1 MFFSNDRNI
10 LPNAQSRKPKAQK
23 LNLIFPTNLESSLSN
38 IKLLFAM
45 AAVAYKINKEKLE
58 KAAFIL
64 KTVAHP
70 TRLAIVDLLSMQER
84 LSVNEICEILGCEQS
99 LLSHHLI
106 NMKLKG
112 ILRSEKDGLNV
123 FYSLKERDVT
133 KLIECIE
140 NCNCNF

>member
-1 MFFSNDRNI
+1 
-10 LPNAQSRKPKAQK
+10 
-23 LNLIFPTNLESSLSN
+23 
-38 IKLLFAM
+38 M
-45 AAVAYKINKEKLE
+45 ATVAYKINKEKLE

-70 TRLAIVDLLSMQER
+70 TRLAIVDLLSLQER
-84 LSVNEICEILGCEQS
+84 LSVNEICEILQCEQS

-133 KLIECIE
+133 KLIDCIE
-140 NCNCNF
+140 HCNCNF

>member
-1 MFFSNDRNI
+1 MVTY
-10 LPNAQSRKPKAQK
+10 Q
-23 LNLIFPTNLESSLSN
+23 
-38 IKLLFAM
+38 
-45 AAVAYKINKEKLE
+45 VNKDKLE

-70 TRLAIVDLLSMQER
+70 TRLAIVDLLSQNEK
-84 LSVNEICEILGCEQS
+84 LSVNEICEVLECEQS

-123 FYSLKERDVT
+123 FYSLKEREVI

-140 NCNCNF
+140 NCDCNY

>member
-1 MFFSNDRNI
+1 
-10 LPNAQSRKPKAQK
+10 
-23 LNLIFPTNLESSLSN
+23 
-38 IKLLFAM
+38 M
-45 AAVAYKINKEKLE
+45 ATVAYQINKEKLE

-70 TRLAIVDLLSMQER
+70 TRLAIVDLLSQNEK
-84 LSVNEICEILGCEQS
+84 LSVNDICEILQCEQS

-123 FYSLKERDVT
+123 FYSLKEREVM

-140 NCNCNF
+140 NCDFAAIETPSDWDL

>member
-1 MFFSNDRNI
+1 MANI
-10 LPNAQSRKPKAQK
+10 
-23 LNLIFPTNLESSLSN
+23 
-38 IKLLFAM
+38 
-45 AAVAYKINKEKLE
+45 AYQINKNKLE

-70 TRLAIVDLLSMQER
+70 TRLAIVDLLSQNEK
-84 LSVNEICEILGCEQS
+84 LSVNEICEVLECEQS

-123 FYSLKERDVT
+123 FYSLKERDVM

-140 NCNCNF
+140 HCDCNY

>member
-1 MFFSNDRNI
+1 MQTI
-10 LPNAQSRKPKAQK
+10 LKPR
-23 LNLIFPTNLESSLSN
+23 I
-38 IKLLFAM
+38 IM
-45 AAVAYKINKEKLE
+45 ATVAYQINKEKLE

-70 TRLAIVDLLSMQER
+70 TRLAIVDLLSQNEK
-84 LSVNEICEILGCEQS
+84 LSVNDICEILQCEQS

-123 FYSLKERDVT
+123 FYSLKEREVM

-140 NCNCNF
+140 NCDCNY

>member
-1 MFFSNDRNI
+1 M
-10 LPNAQSRKPKAQK
+10 
-23 LNLIFPTNLESSLSN
+23 TT
-38 IKLLFAM
+38 
-45 AAVAYKINKEKLE
+45 VAYKINKEKLE

-70 TRLAIVDLLSMQER
+70 TRLAIVDLLSLQER
-84 LSVNEICEILGCEQS
+84 LSVNEICEILQCEQS

-133 KLIECIE
+133 KLIDCIE
-140 NCNCNF
+140 HCNCNF

>member
-1 MFFSNDRNI
+1 
-10 LPNAQSRKPKAQK
+10 
-23 LNLIFPTNLESSLSN
+23 
-38 IKLLFAM
+38 M

-70 TRLAIVDLLSMQER
+70 TRLAIVDLLSIQER
-84 LSVNEICEILGCEQS
+84 LSVNEICEILECEQS

>member
-1 MFFSNDRNI
+1 
-10 LPNAQSRKPKAQK
+10 
-23 LNLIFPTNLESSLSN
+23 
-38 IKLLFAM
+38 M
-45 AAVAYKINKEKLE
+45 AAIAYKINKEKLE

-70 TRLAIVDLLSMQER
+70 TRLAIVDLLSIQER
-84 LSVNEICEILGCEQS
+84 LSVNEICTILECEQS

-123 FYSLKERDVT
+123 FYSLKENMWRIPKHSMKSMAV
-133 KLIECIE
+133 KP
-140 NCNCNF
+140 

>member
-1 MFFSNDRNI
+1 MQATSK
-10 LPNAQSRKPKAQK
+10 SR
-23 LNLIFPTNLESSLSN
+23 
-38 IKLLFAM
+38 IK
-45 AAVAYKINKEKLE
+45 VATVSYQINKEKLE

-70 TRLAIVDLLSMQER
+70 TRLAIVDLLSQNEK
-84 LSVNEICEILGCEQS
+84 LSVNEICKALTCEQS

-123 FYSLKERDVT
+123 FYSLKEREVM

-140 NCNCNF
+140 HCNCNY

>member
-1 MFFSNDRNI
+1 
-10 LPNAQSRKPKAQK
+10 
-23 LNLIFPTNLESSLSN
+23 
-38 IKLLFAM
+38 M

>member
-1 MFFSNDRNI
+1 
-10 LPNAQSRKPKAQK
+10 
-23 LNLIFPTNLESSLSN
+23 
-38 IKLLFAM
+38 M
-45 AAVAYKINKEKLE
+45 AAIAYKINKEKLE

-70 TRLAIVDLLSMQER
+70 TRLAIVDLLSIQER
-84 LSVNEICEILGCEQS
+84 LSVNEICAILECEQS

>member
-1 MFFSNDRNI
+1 M
-10 LPNAQSRKPKAQK
+10 
-23 LNLIFPTNLESSLSN
+23 
-38 IKLLFAM
+38 
-45 AAVAYKINKEKLE
+45 VAGYQINKEKLE

-70 TRLAIVDLLSMQER
+70 TRLAVIDLLAQHDK
-84 LSVNEICEILGCEQS
+84 LSVNEIGEILGCEQS

-133 KLIECIE
+133 NLLTCIE
-140 NCNCNF
+140 NCHCNF

>member
-1 MFFSNDRNI
+1 MTTASY
-10 LPNAQSRKPKAQK
+10 S
-23 LNLIFPTNLESSLSN
+23 
-38 IKLLFAM
+38 
-45 AAVAYKINKEKLE
+45 INKEKLE

-70 TRLAIVDLLSMQER
+70 TRLAIVDLLSLNEK
-84 LSVNEICEILGCEQS
+84 LSVNEICERLSCEQS

-123 FYSLKERDVT
+123 FYSLKLREVV

-140 NCNCNF
+140 HCDCNM